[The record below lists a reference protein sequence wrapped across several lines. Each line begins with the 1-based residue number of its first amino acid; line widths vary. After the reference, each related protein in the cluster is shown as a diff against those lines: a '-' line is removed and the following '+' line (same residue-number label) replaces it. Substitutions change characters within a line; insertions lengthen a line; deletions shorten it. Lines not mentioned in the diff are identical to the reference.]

1 MRFGFNIENWGELA
15 QALKKHAQRYDV
27 KSNVESQ
34 YGIGYIIDGRAYEIE
49 FLSLDGETAAIATVE
64 AVKIRPVHRREITH
78 ARQLAVA

>member
-1 MRFGFNIENWGELA
+1 MIKEHDRVVLTDSIPEQGLVPG
-15 QALKKHAQRYDV
+15 DV
-27 KSNVESQ
+27 GTVIHIYNSNE
-34 YGIGYIIDGRAYEIE
+34 AYEIE